1 MKVQTEKHSLSS
13 IVYEKIL
20 SSIISG
26 DFSVNQKLP
35 TEADLCERY
44 SVSRPILREALARLR
59 EDNLVISRRGS
70 GSYVINR
77 PDSAVLEFARIT
89 SIADIQRCFE
99 FRTNVE
105 SSAAGL
111 AAIRRTAEQLDTIW
125 TQYETI
131 NQANSKHDLAT
142 NEDFEFHLAITEAS
156 NNHYYTTVLKSL
168 NKSIKEGM
176 NITRGLSLLAPES
189 RLKIVQDEHLAVI
202 NAIIEKDQV
211 KAAASMRRHLENAR
225 RRMFE
230 GVSD

>member
-1 MKVQTEKHSLSS
+1 MKAQAEKHSLSS
-13 IVYEKIL
+13 VVYEKIL

-44 SVSRPILREALARLR
+44 SVSRPVLRDALARLR
-59 EDNLVISRRGS
+59 EDNLVVSRRGS

-77 PDSAVLEFARIT
+77 PDSAVLEFAQIS

-99 FRTNVE
+99 FRTNIE

-111 AAIRRTAEQLDTIW
+111 AAIRRTSEQLDTIW
-125 TQYETI
+125 ARYEAI
-131 NQANSKHDLAT
+131 HQANIKHDRAT

-156 NNHYYTTVLKSL
+156 SNHYYATVLKSL

-176 NITRGLSLLAPES
+176 NLTRGLSLLASEE
-189 RLKIVQDEHLAVI
+189 RLKIVQDEHLAVVT
-202 NAIIEKDQV
+202 AIVEKDQH
-211 KAAASMRRHLENAR
+211 KAAESMRIHLENAR

-230 GVSD
+230 GTSN

>member
-1 MKVQTEKHSLSS
+1 MKNQPEKRSLSS
-13 IVYEKIL
+13 VAYEKIL

-35 TEADLCERY
+35 TEADLCECY
-44 SVSRPILREALARLR
+44 GISRPVLREALARLR
-59 EDNLVISRRGS
+59 EDNLVVSRRGS

-77 PDSAVLEFARIT
+77 PDNAVLEFARIT

-99 FRTNVE
+99 FRTDVE

-111 AAIRRTAEQLDTIW
+111 AAVRRTTEQLDIIW
-125 TQYETI
+125 ARYEAI
-131 NQANSKHDLAT
+131 NQDNRKHDRAT
-142 NEDFEFHLAITEAS
+142 NEDFSFHLAITEAS

-176 NITRGLSLLAPES
+176 NITRGLSLLASED
-189 RLKIVQDEHLAVI
+189 RLKIVQDEHLAVV
-202 NAIIEKDQV
+202 NAIVEKDQV
-211 KAAASMRRHLENAR
+211 RAADCMRNHLERAR

-230 GVSD
+230 GGSN

>member
-1 MKVQTEKHSLSS
+1 MKVQPEKHSLSS
-13 IVYEKIL
+13 VVYEKIL

-26 DFSVNQKLP
+26 DFPVNQKLP

-44 SVSRPILREALARLR
+44 SVSRPVLRDALARLR
-59 EDNLVISRRGS
+59 EDNLVVSRRGS

-77 PDSAVLEFARIT
+77 PDSAVLEFAQIS

-111 AAIRRTAEQLDTIW
+111 AAIRRTPEQMENIW
-125 TQYETI
+125 ARYEAM
-131 NQANSKHDLAT
+131 NHANTKHDRAT
-142 NEDFEFHLAITEAS
+142 NEDFEFHLSITEAS
-156 NNHYYTTVLKSL
+156 SNHYYATVLKSL

-176 NITRGLSLLAPES
+176 NLTRGLSLLASEE
-189 RLKIVQDEHLAVI
+189 RLKIVQDEHLAVV
-202 NAIIEKDQV
+202 NAIAEKDQL
-211 KAAASMRRHLENAR
+211 KAAECMRIHLENAR

-230 GVSD
+230 GVNN

>member
-1 MKVQTEKHSLSS
+1 MNARAAKHSLSS
-13 IVYEKIL
+13 VVYENIL

-26 DFSVNQKLP
+26 DFLVNQKLP

-44 SVSRPILREALARLR
+44 SVSRPVLRDALARLR
-59 EDNLVISRRGS
+59 EDNLIVSRRGS

-77 PDSAVLEFARIT
+77 PDSAVLEFARIN

-105 SSAAGL
+105 SGAAGL

-125 TQYETI
+125 TRYEAI
-131 NQANSKHDLAT
+131 NNANIKQDRAT
-142 NEDFEFHLAITEAS
+142 NEDFEFHLAITEAA
-156 NNHYYTTVLKSL
+156 NNHYYATVLKSL
-168 NKSIKEGM
+168 NKSIKKGM
-176 NITRGLSLLAPES
+176 NITRGLSLLAPED

-202 NAIIEKDQV
+202 NAIVEKDQI
-211 KAAASMRRHLENAR
+211 KATACMRTHLENAR

-230 GVSD
+230 GVSN